1 MINRLFKK
9 KEDQN
14 KILLK
19 NIEEHDKKEKAKQ
32 QESKV
37 LGQKPVK
44 RTANKEKSTSV
55 HNSPRV

>member
-32 QESKV
+32 QKSKV

-44 RTANKEKSTSV
+44 REGNKEKGTSV
-55 HNSPRV
+55 YNPSRL